1 MKVPDAMTSMIEP
14 TIDQSLLIAHKHAG
28 MGDVAHGLLIAL
40 RRVRIAIEEV
50 GGFPMVS
57 ILDGAIRD
65 RLIIRKLRQNRC
77 GEKETPAA
85 MPRPG
90 AGAPTAELILV
101 DAAETCLVY
110 AAQRPDTSDLL
121 LTVFV
126 LIDRLMETLHS
137 AVDGAELLG
146 WLRNEDEKADAVIGV
161 GPEAAAISV
170 H

>member
-1 MKVPDAMTSMIEP
+1 MIEP

-28 MGDVAHGLLIAL
+28 MGDVAHGLLTAL
-40 RRVRIAIEEV
+40 RRVRVAVEEV
-50 GGFPMVS
+50 GGYPMVS

-65 RLIIRKLRQNRC
+65 RLIIRKLRQNRS
-77 GEKETPAA
+77 GDREVLAA

-90 AGAPTAELILV
+90 AGAPVAEIILV

-110 AAQRPDTSDLL
+110 AAQRADTSDLL

-126 LIDRLMETLHS
+126 LLDRLIETLHS
-137 AVDGAELLG
+137 GVDGAELLG
-146 WLRNEDEKADAVIGV
+146 WLRSEDEKADAVIGIE
-161 GPEAAAISV
+161 PEAAAISV